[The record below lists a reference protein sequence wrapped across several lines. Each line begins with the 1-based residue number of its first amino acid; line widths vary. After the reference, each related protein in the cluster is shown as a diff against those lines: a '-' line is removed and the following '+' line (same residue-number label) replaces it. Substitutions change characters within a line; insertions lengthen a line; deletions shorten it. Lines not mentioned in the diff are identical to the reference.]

1 MPSGTLPSGSR
12 FGVRAVAGSTHSR
25 PVWIEERPPGPL
37 LSDITDHIDPRLFD
51 HIVLQICH
59 AVELLHLAHQTHG
72 SLSMD
77 NIAVDARGRVTLL
90 GSGRCIGSPHGD
102 VEAIKEIY
110 RKGRGASDLPDHL
123 GLDEIIT
130 GLTESVPPALDQ
142 LGDRL
147 DAYMIDT
154 QGAPVLE
161 VILSTAIPLA
171 PLDEVGFDLGPD
183 ERGSGVLDEWTSGTD
198 EGSAERTGT
207 LSQDAVS
214 EQRCLAL
221 LSRLGLTPGD
231 QTVPEHI
238 LALNGSPI
246 DAIASLAL
254 DENLDPLPSPGSLDS
269 PLAQPAGDTSAGE
282 VTRARTGPLLPGF
295 ELEDVTAARL
305 ESTESFS
312 SPSEITR
319 IQRRPSP
326 PGAPRPLRPPPLL
339 WLTLLGWALALLAIF
354 WVWMSGGLSL

>member
-1 MPSGTLPSGSR
+1 M
-12 FGVRAVAGSTHSR
+12 
-25 PVWIEERPPGPL
+25 
-37 LSDITDHIDPRLFD
+37 DHIDPTFFD

-59 AVELLHLAHQTHG
+59 AIELLHLAHQTHG

-77 NIAVDARGRVTLL
+77 NVGVDARGRVTLL
-90 GSGRCIGSPHGD
+90 GSGRRTASPQSD

-110 RKGRGASDLPDHL
+110 RKGGGASALPDHF

-130 GLTESVPPALDQ
+130 GLSQSDPPALDP
-142 LGDRL
+142 LRERL
-147 DAYMIDT
+147 ESYALDPE
-154 QGAPVLE
+154 GAPVLE

-207 LSQDAVS
+207 LSQEAVS

-221 LSRLGLTPGD
+221 LSRLGMTPGD
-231 QTVPEHI
+231 HTVPEHI
-238 LALNGSPI
+238 LALNGSPV
-246 DAIASLAL
+246 DSIASLAL
-254 DENLDPLPSPGSLDS
+254 DENMDPLPSPGSLDA

-319 IQRRPSP
+319 IQRRPSTP
-326 PGAPRPLRPPPLL
+326 EEPRELRPPPLL
-339 WLTLLGWALALLAIF
+339 WLTILGWALALLAIV
-354 WVWMSGGLSL
+354 WVWMS